1 MKKILLLAPLAFMMT
16 LFCGCEA
23 LRQAKIEPAYVLTF
37 YSKVQY
43 PGQTDMIETEILS
56 PFDNK
61 SYWVN
66 SNQFFDSR
74 NLEEIK
80 MEQCPDDPER
90 YYLYFKLTRMGVN
103 RWTAMCGH
111 NANNELILMVDGS
124 FYTAFHQSLR
134 IIEDQKDWV
143 KCDAKFDEY
152 TARGIVDHAKDNY
165 TYYNPD
171 MNALF

>member
-1 MKKILLLAPLAFMMT
+1 MKKFLFLAPIALMT
-16 LFCGCEA
+16 VFFCGCET
-23 LRQAKIEPAYVLTF
+23 LRQAKIEPAYVMTF

-43 PGQTDMIETEILS
+43 PGQTDMIETEIVS

-66 SNQFFDSR
+66 GNQFFDSR
-74 NLEEIK
+74 NIEEIK
-80 MEQCPDDPER
+80 MEQCADDPDH
-90 YYLYFKLTRMGVN
+90 YYLYFKLTRMGIN

-111 NANNELILMVDGS
+111 NLNNELVLMVDGN
-124 FYTAFHQSLR
+124 FYAVFTQKLD
-134 IIEDQKDWV
+134 IVENQKDWV
-143 KCDAKFDEY
+143 KCGAKFDEY

-171 MNALF
+171 INMLF